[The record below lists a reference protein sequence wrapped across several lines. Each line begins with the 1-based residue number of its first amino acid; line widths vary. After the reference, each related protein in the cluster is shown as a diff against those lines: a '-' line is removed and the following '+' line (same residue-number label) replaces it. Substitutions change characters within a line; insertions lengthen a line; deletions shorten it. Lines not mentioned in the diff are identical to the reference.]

1 MSIRPTKLERCKKA
15 SEVSVWPRSSLELF
29 MSSIASSSQHQPRRF
44 GITGNNE
51 KKTIKKKE
59 QSSDSMV
66 DKQNKTLL
74 INSVMRSMSFSVL
87 SNKEILGGQC
97 DLTLKHWKVVFQ
109 SASTVVVVLS
119 KASGILFLFFS
130 RSDSRNKNKSKIQNS
145 GQSSCFKAQREIFVK
160 TNDGQNPE
168 ALGTVYN

>member
-1 MSIRPTKLERCKKA
+1 
-15 SEVSVWPRSSLELF
+15 

-51 KKTIKKKE
+51 KKKKKRFKKKE

-87 SNKEILGGQC
+87 SNKEILGGQS
-97 DLTLKHWKVVFQ
+97 TKTPKHIEALDSFFQ

-119 KASGILFLFFS
+119 KA
-130 RSDSRNKNKSKIQNS
+130 
-145 GQSSCFKAQREIFVK
+145 
-160 TNDGQNPE
+160 
-168 ALGTVYN
+168 